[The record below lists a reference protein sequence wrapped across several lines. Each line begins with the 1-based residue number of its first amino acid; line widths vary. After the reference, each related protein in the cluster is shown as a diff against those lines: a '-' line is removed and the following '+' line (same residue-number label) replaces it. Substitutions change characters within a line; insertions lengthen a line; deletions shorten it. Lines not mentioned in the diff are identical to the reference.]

1 MPAGEH
7 ATCLASRV
15 GHVPWR
21 GRECGRLRV
30 AVKDGRGVVGDGCAV
45 SGKHRADSE
54 GSREVEQ
61 RAREIAR
68 GMYETRFV
76 ETRYRMSHV
85 LRDDRS
91 VVKTD

>member
-7 ATCLASRV
+7 ATCFASRF

-30 AVKDGRGVVGDGCAV
+30 AVKDVRGVVGEGRTV

-54 GSREVEQ
+54 GSREVEE
-61 RAREIAR
+61 RARENHSW
-68 GMYETRFV
+68 YV
-76 ETRYRMSHV
+76 
-85 LRDDRS
+85 
-91 VVKTD
+91 